1 MPCSGYHPSMHTLKI
16 VALETD
22 VAHSARHNSQGIF
35 GNPIERSTP
44 DEGGAPC
51 RHCLRRSKP
60 GEAVLLFSHSPF
72 FAPSP
77 YKEVGPI
84 FVHADECDRFDGSAF
99 PEDFKTSKIVLRG
112 YGERNEIRE
121 AALVDGEVAGR
132 AAAMLEDPDIA
143 YLHARF
149 ALAGCFACRIERNS

>member
-1 MPCSGYHPSMHTLKI
+1 MSTLKI
-16 VALETD
+16 VALATD
-22 VAHSARHNSQGIF
+22 VAHGARHNTHDAF
-35 GNPIERSTP
+35 GNPIERSAP

-60 GEAVLLFSHSPF
+60 REAVLLFSHSPF
-72 FAPSP
+72 SAPSP

-84 FVHADECDRFDGSAF
+84 FVHADECDAPRRRTISD
-99 PEDFKTSKIVLRG
+99 DFKTSKLVLRG

-121 AALVDGEVAGR
+121 AALVDGDVEAR

-149 ALAGCFACRIERNS
+149 ALAGCYACRIERNS

>member
-1 MPCSGYHPSMHTLKI
+1 MSTLKI
-16 VALETD
+16 VALATD
-22 VAHSARHNSQGIF
+22 VARGARHITQESF
-35 GNPIERSTP
+35 GNPIERSAP
-44 DEGGAPC
+44 EEGGAPC

-72 FAPSP
+72 AAPSP
-77 YKEVGPI
+77 YREVGPI
-84 FVHADECDRFDGSAF
+84 FVHADACDRFDGSAF

-121 AALVDGEVAGR
+121 AAIVDGDVEGR

-149 ALAGCFACRIERNS
+149 ALAGCYACRIERNLWR